1 MGGPFGSNI
10 KMFLVGIWLIEPVC
24 SNQANASPLFEGGAL
39 ILAAALTCL
48 SWVFHWHCD
57 QVNLVPVLR
66 GTGVRSLLGTAD
78 VWLRLMFSGI

>member
-39 ILAAALTCL
+39 ILAA
-48 SWVFHWHCD
+48 
-57 QVNLVPVLR
+57 VLIHVCH
-66 GTGVRSLLGTAD
+66 GYSV
-78 VWLRLMFSGI
+78 GIVTR